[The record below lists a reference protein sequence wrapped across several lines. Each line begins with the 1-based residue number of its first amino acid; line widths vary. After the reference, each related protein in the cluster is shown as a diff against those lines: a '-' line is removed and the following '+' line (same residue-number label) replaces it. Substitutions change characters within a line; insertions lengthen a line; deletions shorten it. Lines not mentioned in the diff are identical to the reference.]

1 LTGARYHFRND
12 KRAAEPSTCD
22 AGIASNIRGQEK
34 RQCVKLPPNEV
45 VLADGSVYDAIGL
58 ENEAIDTLIAF
69 AYNGSSAAVI
79 PAVYRQI
86 SGALIEG

>member
-1 LTGARYHFRND
+1 
-12 KRAAEPSTCD
+12 
-22 AGIASNIRGQEK
+22 
-34 RQCVKLPPNEV
+34 VKLPPNEV